1 MKVIPIDRGT
11 IRIETENFLEHEM
24 MKKWTG
30 ELGDGRAEL
39 IHIAGNTWD
48 VVKVSN
54 SAPTPKPPGHYF
66 PLSVVPAHCRECPAA
81 PKCKNAKLGVTE
93 LERPDTCGIETF

>member
-1 MKVIPIDRGT
+1 MKAIPIDRET

-24 MKKWTG
+24 MEKWTG
-30 ELGDGRAEL
+30 KLGDGRAEL

-54 SAPTPKPPGHYF
+54 SDPAPKPRGYYL
-66 PLSVVPAHCRECPAA
+66 PLSVLPAHCRECPAA
-81 PKCKNAKLGVTE
+81 PKCVNAKLGVTE
-93 LERPDTCGIETF
+93 RDRPDTCTIETF